1 MFCFVETD
9 AALDSST
16 LDLLTGVCVKR
27 SFDRVSVD
35 GQLST
40 SDTVIAFANGASGVR
55 IESETDDELA
65 LGEALDALMRQLAL
79 EMVADGEGAERVA
92 RLVVRGAVEAVDP
105 VARSVANSPLV
116 KCALHGRDPNW
127 GRILQA
133 AGQAVPDADLSG
145 VELYIGDVHVASA
158 GGAVDLPA
166 DGQRRLEGAMAAGE
180 VDVRLDLAPGGEEAE
195 IFFCD
200 LGPEY
205 VRFNSEYT
213 T

>member
-1 MFCFVETD
+1 
-9 AALDSST
+9 
-16 LDLLTGVCVKR
+16 
-27 SFDRVSVD
+27 
-35 GQLST
+35 
-40 SDTVIAFANGASGVR
+40 
-55 IESETDDELA
+55 
-65 LGEALDALMRQLAL
+65 
-79 EMVADGEGAERVA
+79 MVADGEGAERVA

-105 VARSVANSPLV
+105 VARAVANSPLV

-133 AGQAVPDADLSG
+133 AGQAVPDADLSQL
-145 VELYIGDVHVASA
+145 ELYIDDVHVANA
-158 GGAVDLPA
+158 GGAVPLAD
-166 DGQRRLEGAMAAGE
+166 DGQRRLQGAMSATE
-180 VDVRLDLAPGGEEAE
+180 VDMRLELARDGDEAE